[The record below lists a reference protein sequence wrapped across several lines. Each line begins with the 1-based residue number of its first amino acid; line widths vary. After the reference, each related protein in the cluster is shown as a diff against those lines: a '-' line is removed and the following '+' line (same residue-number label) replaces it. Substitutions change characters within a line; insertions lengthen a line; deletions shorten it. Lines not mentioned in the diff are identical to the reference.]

1 MFVLGIDPGLSR
13 CGYGCVRRTGGQ
25 TTAVAIGVL
34 RTPPHAALADRLAEL
49 QREMRA
55 LLVELRPS
63 GVAVERVVFQANTST
78 AMSVAAASGVI
89 MAEAV
94 NAGCDVSVYTPNQVK
109 EAVAG
114 HGAASK
120 EQMQRM
126 VQTLLGL
133 AAPPKPADAAD
144 AVALALCH
152 LAVAPFQAAVG
163 STAVA
168 R

>member
-13 CGYGCVRRTGGQ
+13 CGYGCVRREGGR

-34 RTPPHAALADRLAEL
+34 RTPPTAAVPDRLGEL
-49 QREMRA
+49 QREIRG
-55 LLVELRPS
+55 LLVELRPAV
-63 GVAVERVVFQANTST
+63 VAVEKVFFQANTST
-78 AMSVAAASGVI
+78 AMSVAAASGVV

-94 NAGCDVSVYTPNQVK
+94 NAGCQVSLYTPNQVK

-114 HGAASK
+114 YGAASK

-133 AAPPKPADAAD
+133 TAPPKPADAAD
-144 AVALALCH
+144 AVAIALCH
-152 LAVAPFQAAVG
+152 LAVAPFTAAVSG
-163 STAVA
+163 VSP
-168 R
+168 

>member
-13 CGYGCVRRTGGQ
+13 CGYGCVRREGGR
-25 TTAVAIGVL
+25 TVAVAMGVL
-34 RTPPHAALADRLAEL
+34 RTPPSAEVPDRLGEL
-49 QREMRA
+49 QREIRA

-63 GVAVERVVFQANTST
+63 VVAIEKVFFQANTST
-78 AMSVAAASGVI
+78 AMSVAAASGVV

-94 NAGCDVSVYTPNQVK
+94 NAGCEVSLYTPNQVK

-114 HGAASK
+114 YGAASK

-144 AVALALCH
+144 AVAIALCH
-152 LAVAPFQAAVG
+152 LAVA
-163 STAVA
+163 